1 MIMKKL
7 IPFCLLLTFGYIAKA
22 QKLAPEIKEGTT
34 LVSSVFVQGQ
44 ELPLVLTVKKATK
57 PFSLAWSVDGYGDGF
72 FEMTENAMAKGTK
85 LAMPTQPALGVTK
98 LDDDETFGIISK
110 AAFKLL
116 VDNKEFTVNGIKFKV
131 KPTATAFKI
140 SGKEVDVFNLI
151 NAESKAEMWVL
162 NNANFPMI
170 LQTAGMPIDIIVQE
184 IK

>member
-1 MIMKKL
+1 MKKVITL
-7 IPFCLLLTFGYIAKA
+7 CLLLALGYSAKA

-44 ELPLVLTVKKATK
+44 ELPLVLTVKKVAK
-57 PFSLAWSVDGYGDGF
+57 PFALSWYVDGYGDGS
-72 FEMTENAMAKGTK
+72 FEMTENAMAKGNK

-98 LDDDETFGIISK
+98 LDDDETFGVLSK
-110 AAFKLL
+110 ATFKSL
-116 VDNKEFTVNGIKFKV
+116 VDSKEFIVNGIKFKV

-140 SGKEVDVFNLI
+140 SGKEVDVLNVI
-151 NAESKAEMWVL
+151 NAESKAEIWVL

-170 LQTAGMPIDIIVQE
+170 LQTAGMPIDVVVQE